1 MILNGMKKNYLI
13 IFALLTLVFLGAGC
27 YGGTPAPVPEVNAPS
42 ANAPEINLVVPGSE
56 NVPPAANANQP
67 VEAEEYPNSA
77 AVLLQNFSFAP
88 ASVTIV
94 AGGEVTWINRDS
106 VNHTVTGDDWGSEL
120 FGKDQTFTKKFETPG
135 VYPYYCTPHPNMTG
149 RVVVK

>member
-1 MILNGMKKNYLI
+1 MKKNSLV
-13 IFALLTLVFLGAGC
+13 IFALLALVMLGAGC
-27 YGGTPAPVPEVNAPS
+27 YGTPSAPAPEVNAPS
-42 ANAPEINLVVPGSE
+42 ANAPEINIEVPGSE

-67 VEAEEYPNSA
+67 AEAEVYSNSA

-88 ASVTIV
+88 ASVTIA
-94 AGGEVTWINRDS
+94 AGGEVTWTNRDS

-135 VYPYYCTPHPNMTG
+135 VYPYYCMPHPNMTG